1 MNISTKDNRF
11 SIDALMFAK
20 IRKPLRFDIL
30 QNKACEFENVSN
42 VAFGEVQKYA
52 CLVGIENHSK
62 MLQHENSRANVG
74 IDEAKI
80 EPRQVC
86 CMSRARKP

>member
-1 MNISTKDNRF
+1 
-11 SIDALMFAK
+11 MFAK

-30 QNKACEFENVSN
+30 QNEACEFENVSN

-74 IDEAKI
+74 IDKAKI
-80 EPRQVC
+80 EPRQVS
-86 CMSRARKP
+86 CMNRARKP